1 VRALSA
7 LAGIGRREASLENPS
22 TAITGQRLLS
32 EVTDPGTLWSTT
44 SGQPTKI
51 GAAYRCVQIIAQ
63 SVAGCPV
70 QVRRRSDKQVIDV
83 PALSSERGGTT
94 PFEMWETTVAHIA
107 LQGNAFLRKMR
118 TRDGRVLA
126 LLPIHPARVEVKVVD
141 ATEIGVPFAKLFVI
155 DGRISDPLTERD
167 VMHIPGLSLDGI
179 MGISVISHLRQ
190 TFDLA
195 ASAER
200 MANKF
205 YDQGMLLSGF
215 LSTPSDLNQEKAGI
229 LKDRWRAKLTGIDSA
244 YDVAVLDKGAKFE
257 KLSMS
262 PSDAQFLETR
272 KFSTTEIARLF
283 GIPGWMINDQEKST
297 SWGTGMEQQWRT
309 FVQITLQGYMQR
321 IEQRLVRELADP
333 ATDQVKFKV
342 EGLLRGDSVGRA
354 AFYSSAITNG
364 WMVPN
369 EVRGLEDLEPVD
381 WGNEPYL
388 PHNTSAEAQTTP
400 DPSGGSDAA
409 A

>member
-1 VRALSA
+1 MS
-7 LAGIGRREASLENPS
+7 RREASLENPS

-32 EVTDPGTLWSTT
+32 EVTDPGTLWSATT
-44 SGQPTKI
+44 GQPTKI

-70 QVRRRSDKQVIDV
+70 QVRRKSDKTVIDV

-94 PFEMWETTVAHIA
+94 PFEMWETTVAHIV

-126 LLPIHPARVEVKVVD
+126 LQPIHPSRVTVKVVD
-141 ATEIGVPFAKLFVI
+141 ATEVGVPFAKLFVI
-155 DGRISDPLTERD
+155 DGRINDPLTEHD
-167 VMHIPGLSLDGI
+167 VMHIPGISLDGV
-179 MGISVISHLRQ
+179 MGISVITHLRQ
-190 TFDLA
+190 TFSLA
-195 ASAER
+195 SSAER

-215 LSTPSDLNQEKAGI
+215 LSTAEDLSQEKASI

-321 IEQRLVRELADP
+321 IEQRVARELCDP
-333 ATDQVKFKV
+333 RTDQVKFKV
-342 EGLLRGDSVGRA
+342 EGLLRGDSAGRA
-354 AFYSSAITNG
+354 AFYSSAIVNG

-369 EVRGLEDLEPVD
+369 EVRALEDLQPVE
-381 WGNEPYL
+381 WGDEPYL
-388 PHNTSAEAQTTP
+388 PHNTSADAQSTT
-400 DPSGGSDAA
+400 DPSGGDDAEA
-409 A
+409 